1 MADVKWIKITT
12 DIFDDEKILL
22 IEALPEADSI
32 IVIWFK
38 LLCLA
43 GKINNSGVFL
53 LNDKIAYTDKMLAS
67 IFRRKEATVKLALET
82 FENFGMIELVDDVI
96 TIPNWDKHQ
105 NLDQLEKKREYMRE
119 YMKGKREKQKSIA
132 CKSNCKANSKSN
144 CKANV
149 SHVDIE
155 EDKEEERERDK
166 DNRKEDDDKPE
177 HFEAICSAIGGFY
190 NERCLTMD
198 RVRTITEDRYDLL
211 REGLKIY
218 TPDDYKELFDK
229 ASQSKF
235 LRGEVT
241 KFKANFNWL
250 ITPKN
255 MAKVLEGNYDDREEP
270 RAKLNG
276 ADELEES
283 YEMYHNWAKKAMA
296 ERLQAEAEAERLKNE
311 EGETGES

>member
-1 MADVKWIKITT
+1 MANKRMFAK
-12 DIFDDEKILL
+12 
-22 IEALPEADSI
+22 SI
-32 IVIWFK
+32 IDSDAF
-38 LLCLA
+38 LDMPLSTQALYFHLNMRA
-43 GKINNSGVFL
+43 DDDGFINNPKKIQRMVGCSDDDLKVLIAKRFVITFESGVIVIKHWRIHNTIQKDRYTPTVYDEEKAL
-53 LNDKIAYTDKMLAS
+53 LKEKPNRAYT
-67 IFRRKEATVKLALET
+67 
-82 FENFGMIELVDDVI
+82 
-96 TIPNWDKHQ
+96 
-105 NLDQLEKKREYMRE
+105 LDTECIQ
-119 YMKGKREKQKSIA
+119 
-132 CKSNCKANSKSN
+132 
-144 CKANV
+144 NV
-149 SHVDIE
+149 STLEAQNRIDKNR
-155 EDKEEERERDK
+155 EDKEREDK
-166 DNRKEDDDKPE
+166 RREDDEKPE

-211 REGLKIY
+211 REGLKTY

-270 RAKLNG
+270 KPKLNG

-283 YEMYHNWAKKAMA
+283 YEMYQNWAKKAMA

-311 EGETGES
+311 KGETGEN

>member
-149 SHVDIE
+149 SRLDIE
-155 EDKEEERERDK
+155 REEEREEERDNNV
-166 DNRKEDDDKPE
+166 DMPE
-177 HFEAICSAIGGFY
+177 HFHSICSAIGGYF
-190 NERCLTMD
+190 NERCLYMP
-198 RVRTITEDRYDLL
+198 RVRTITDRRYSLL
-211 REGLKIY
+211 REGLKEY
-218 TPDDYKELFDK
+218 KPDDYKELFDK
-229 ASQSKF
+229 AAASKF
-235 LRGEVT
+235 LNGKVT
-241 KFKANFNWL
+241 GFKADFDWL
-250 ITPKN
+250 IEPEH
-255 MAKVLEGNYDDREEP
+255 MVKVLEGKYDDREMP
-270 RAKLNG
+270 KDKLNG
-276 ADELEES
+276 AEELDEF
-283 YEMYHNWAKKAMA
+283 YDMIDNWAKK
-296 ERLQAEAEAERLKNE
+296 AEAERLKNE
-311 EGETGES
+311 GNGEN

>member
-190 NERCLTMD
+190 NERCLNMP
-198 RVRTITEDRYDLL
+198 RVKTITENRHKLI
-211 REGLKIY
+211 REGLRTY
-218 TPDDYKELFDK
+218 TPDDYKELFER
-229 ASQSKF
+229 ASRSKF

-241 KFKANFNWL
+241 GFKADFDWL
-250 ITPKN
+250 IEPEH
-255 MAKVLEGNYDDREEP
+255 MAKVLEGKYEDREE
-270 RAKLNG
+270 AQQKSKG
-276 ADELEES
+276 AEELDEYYKMLE
-283 YEMYHNWAKKAMA
+283 NWAHK
-296 ERLQAEAEAERLKNE
+296 AEAERLKNE
-311 EGETGES
+311 EGETGEN